1 MMALE
6 RFLVS
11 ILCKRYEFHVWER
24 YQVFRE
30 HGFCPDWKRCTRC
43 GKMLDEHLDDVEAV
57 YDKVGENYFMKKT
70 EEAK

>member
-1 MMALE
+1 MMAFE

-30 HGFCPDWKRCTRC
+30 HGFCPDWKRCIRC
-43 GKMLDEHLDDVEAV
+43 GKLIDENLNAVEDN
-57 YDKVGENYFMKKT
+57 YIQTGDKYFVRKDQLT
-70 EEAK
+70 Q